1 MKIITPSNSMYYG
14 ANPATMRA
22 AARLRKN
29 LTLCEYL
36 LWKKLR
42 DRKIFN
48 TKFRK
53 QHPVNNFIVDFYCHE
68 YKLVIEVDGDYHND
82 EDQIQYDL
90 DRTSDL
96 INFGL
101 KVIRFTNFEIIN
113 DIDHVIEEILNSITT
128 DTPLQGAGGL
138 QNPSVCHLQGGRGS
152 RRTKR

>member
-22 AARLRKN
+22 ASRLRKN
-29 LTLCEYL
+29 LTLGEFL

-53 QHPVNNFIVDFYCHE
+53 QHPVNKFIVDFYCHE

-82 EDQIQYDL
+82 VDQIQYDL
-90 DRTSDL
+90 VRTSDL

-113 DIDHVIEEILNSITT
+113 NVDHVIEEILNTITEY
-128 DTPLQGAGGL
+128 TPL
-138 QNPSVCHLQGGRGS
+138 
-152 RRTKR
+152 

>member
-1 MKIITPSNSMYYG
+1 MYYG

-22 AARLRKN
+22 ASRLRKN
-29 LTLCEYL
+29 LTLGEFL

-53 QHPVNNFIVDFYCHE
+53 QHPVNKFIVDFYCHE

-82 EDQIQYDL
+82 VDQIQYDL
-90 DRTSDL
+90 VRTSDL

-113 DIDHVIEEILNSITT
+113 NVDHVIEEILNTITEY
-128 DTPLQGAGGL
+128 TPL
-138 QNPSVCHLQGGRGS
+138 
-152 RRTKR
+152 

>member
-1 MKIITPSNSMYYG
+1 MKIIIPDNSMYYG
-14 ANPATMRA
+14 ANPATMRV

-29 LTLCEYL
+29 LTLGEFL

-42 DRKIFN
+42 DRKIFK
-48 TKFRK
+48 TKFRR

-82 EDQIQYDL
+82 EDQIKYDL

-101 KVIRFTNFEIIN
+101 KVIRFTNHEIIN
-113 DIDHVIEEILNSITT
+113 NVDHVIEEILNFITA
-128 DTPLQGAGGL
+128 DTPPLGW
-138 QNPSVCHLQGGRGS
+138 QGGKKTS
-152 RRTKR
+152 QSLSKLY

>member
-14 ANPATMRA
+14 ANPDTMRA

-29 LTLCEYL
+29 LTLGEYL